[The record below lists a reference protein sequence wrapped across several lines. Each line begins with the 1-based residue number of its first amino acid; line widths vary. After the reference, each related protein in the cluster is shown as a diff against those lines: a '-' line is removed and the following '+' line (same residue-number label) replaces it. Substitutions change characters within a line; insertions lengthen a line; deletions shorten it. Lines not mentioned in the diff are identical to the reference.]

1 MKIDDR
7 NAVPLNPA
15 DVARAQATEAAQQ
28 QQAAQN
34 VRPKGEAPASDRVA
48 LSELSAKIRELVSG
62 SPEREARIAKLAE
75 EFAAGRYSPDAD
87 AIADALIAEAEMGGG
102 DEGL

>member
-15 DVARAQATEAAQQ
+15 DVARAQAAEAAQQ
-28 QQAAQN
+28 QQTAQN
-34 VRPKGEAPASDRVA
+34 LRQEGGASASDRIA
-48 LSELSAKIRELVSG
+48 LSELSARIRELVAG

-75 EFAAGRYSPDAD
+75 EFAAGRYEPDAE